1 MMTQLVENLMQ
12 GAGMLFRHGVRLQA
26 AAASC
31 AQARFLKV
39 GQGGSG
45 KGANAVV
52 RKPTSLVFSE

>member
-1 MMTQLVENLMQ
+1 MATQLVENLLQ
-12 GAGMLFRHGVRLQA
+12 GQGMLFRRGTRLQA

-31 AQARFLKV
+31 AQACLLKV

-52 RKPTSLVFSE
+52 RKPTFLVFSK